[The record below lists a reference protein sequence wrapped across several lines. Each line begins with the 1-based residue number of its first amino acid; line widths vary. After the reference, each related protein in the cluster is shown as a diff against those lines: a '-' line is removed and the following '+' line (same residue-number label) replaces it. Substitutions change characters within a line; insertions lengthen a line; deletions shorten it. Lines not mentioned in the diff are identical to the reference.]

1 MKSSI
6 LQNKLRSIGL
16 LLPLFSLILFPST
29 AHGIEIKDANVEI
42 RDDFVLEPAK
52 QDILLKPGEKT
63 TKSLSIVNRT
73 DREQTFTVEVEDFR
87 GSKDTAEVVVLLGN
101 DKGPYSLR
109 DFIKPEVKS
118 FRLKPRQ
125 RAIMDVNISIPLD
138 AEPGGKF
145 ASVLVSSEPYD
156 ADIPDDESRA
166 QTISRLGA
174 LYFVRVAG
182 PVREDAELQHFRLA
196 GDKTFFEKGP
206 FTFELL
212 FENNS
217 SVHLIPNGKIEIK
230 NLLGKKVTD
239 LDVIPFFSL
248 PDSVRAAEVTWNS
261 SFAFGRYT
269 ATANVNRG
277 YQENTDVTDTMTVTF
292 WVLPWKIVAGLIII
306 IVILAWVIRKV
317 ARSFE
322 IKRK

>member
-6 LQNKLRSIGL
+6 LQINWRNLAALIPVFGL
-16 LLPLFSLILFPST
+16 VFFPYT
-29 AHGIEIKDANVEI
+29 AQALEIKDANVEI

-52 QDILLKPGEKT
+52 QDIILDPGEKV
-63 TKSLSIVNRT
+63 TKSLSVVNRT

-109 DFIKPEVKS
+109 DYIKPEVKS

-125 RAIMDVNISIPLD
+125 RAVMDVNISIPLD

-182 PVREDAELQHFRLA
+182 PVKEDAELKDFRMA
-196 GDKTFFEKGP
+196 GGKTFFEKGP
-206 FTFELL
+206 FNFELL

-230 NLLGKKVTD
+230 NILGKKVTD

-248 PDSVRAAEVTWNS
+248 PDSIRAAQVSWNS

-269 ATANVNRG
+269 ATATVNRG
-277 YQENTDVTDTMTVTF
+277 YQENTDVTDTLTVSF
-292 WVLPWKIVAGLIII
+292 WVLPWKIVVGLILVII
-306 IVILAWVIRKV
+306 ILAWVIRKV